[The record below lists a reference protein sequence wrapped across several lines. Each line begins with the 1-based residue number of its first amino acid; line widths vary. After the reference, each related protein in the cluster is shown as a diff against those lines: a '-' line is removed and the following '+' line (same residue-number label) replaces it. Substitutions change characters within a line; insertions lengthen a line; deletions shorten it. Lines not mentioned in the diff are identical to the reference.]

1 MSDSTFQPQGLSPT
15 DEQLAIQLERRR
27 HVIIEANAGAAKTTT
42 LALRLAQA
50 LHRGADPARILALTY
65 TEPAV
70 LALQQALARIGV
82 PTAQRQGLRVQTFD
96 RFCRDLLATFEEPGT
111 TWLDTPEALRP
122 HVLTALART
131 LDNPDERHREHFA
144 LEGNGEGSVEGLLLS
159 FRQLKGTMDLFFQAS
174 ESPVTPAL
182 AESLGHDYL
191 ALRVYGRY
199 ELLRRGGHPDRHAF
213 RAPHDATYDLARML
227 LTDDDRLALPV
238 HPLALGLNLV
248 LVDEMHDTNRAMFT
262 VLQHLL
268 RHNPC
273 AFVGVGDR
281 DQVIHSVAGAD
292 ARFMGEWFEQEV
304 AVPHR
309 PPLHGTWRF
318 GASLATP
325 VARLARKPC
334 VALQPQDTLVE
345 VLALDDTAMRW
356 QLLDSVPGHPRARRP
371 LASRPEELAVLL
383 RHPSQSVALEASLLQ
398 HGVNYRTLGF
408 TTFLWRPEVLFLRA
422 LMAHAFSAL
431 DHNPTPDTRQRLLGA
446 LLTFTG
452 AQVDT
457 GTDDLPGSPAHRQ
470 LTAQA
475 LKAVAHEPA
484 LLAMFMDNQ
493 VLRTADRRVRAWVH
507 EVVALMQQGT
517 VAPLVQALQGPLRPD
532 WLARRVMVRQED
544 VQQVERHLQALL
556 ALATEFDDLPAFMRG
571 LDSFELHHL
580 TGRKAQQGVVLA
592 TLEATKGLEFE
603 HVIMPGLNSGEFG
616 GTGRHSDNRNL
627 FYVGITRARRALTLV
642 HRPDKPTRFLKDA
655 GWLP

>member
-1 MSDSTFQPQGLSPT
+1 MSDTTFLPHGLAPT
-15 DEQLAIQLERRR
+15 PEQLAIQLERRR
-27 HVIIEANAGAAKTTT
+27 HVVIEANAGAAKTTT

-50 LHRGADPARILALTY
+50 LHRGADPARIVALTY

-70 LALQQALARIGV
+70 QALQQALARIGV
-82 PTAQRQGLRVQTFD
+82 PAPLRQAVRVQTFD

-111 TWLDTPEALRP
+111 AWLDSPEALRP
-122 HVLTALART
+122 HVLTALERT

-144 LEGNGEGSVEGLLLS
+144 VEGTGEGSVEGLLLT
-159 FRQLKGTMDLFFQAS
+159 FRQLKGTMELFFQAS
-174 ESPVTPAL
+174 DTPVTPAL
-182 AESLGHDYL
+182 AETLGHDYL
-191 ALRVYGRY
+191 ALRVYGRH

-227 LTDDDRLALPV
+227 LTDDDRLALPT
-238 HPLALGLNLV
+238 HPLTLGLNLV

-268 RHNPC
+268 RRNPC

-309 PPLHGTWRF
+309 PTLSGTWRF
-318 GASLATP
+318 GPSLAAP
-325 VARLARKPC
+325 VARLAHKPC
-334 VALQPQDTLVE
+334 VALPAQDTLVE

-356 QLLDSVPGHPRARRP
+356 QVLDSVPGHARARRP
-371 LASRPEELAVLL
+371 LTDRPEELAVLL

-398 HGVNYRTLGF
+398 HGVNYRTVGF
-408 TTFLWRPEVLFLRA
+408 TTFLWRPEVLFVRA
-422 LMAHAFSAL
+422 LLAHAFAAL
-431 DHNPTPDTRQRLLGA
+431 DHNPTPDTRQRLLSA

-452 AQVDT
+452 AQIDT

-475 LKAVAHEPA
+475 LKQVAHEPA

-493 VLRTADRRVRAWVH
+493 VLRNTDRRVRAWVH
-507 EVVALMQQGT
+507 EVVALMQQGAAT
-517 VAPLVQALQGPLRPD
+517 PLAEALKGPLRPD
-532 WLARRVMVRQED
+532 WLARRVMVRQDD
-544 VQQVERHLQALL
+544 VQQVERHLQALM
-556 ALATEFDDLPAFMRG
+556 ALATEFDDLAAFMRG

-592 TLEATKGLEFE
+592 TLEATKGLEFD
-603 HVIMPGLNSGEFG
+603 HVIMPGLNRGEFG
-616 GTGRHSDNRNL
+616 GIGRHSDNRNL
-627 FYVGITRARRALTLV
+627 FYVGITRARKALTLI
-642 HRPDKPTRFLKDA
+642 HRPDHATGFLRDA
-655 GWLP
+655 GLLA